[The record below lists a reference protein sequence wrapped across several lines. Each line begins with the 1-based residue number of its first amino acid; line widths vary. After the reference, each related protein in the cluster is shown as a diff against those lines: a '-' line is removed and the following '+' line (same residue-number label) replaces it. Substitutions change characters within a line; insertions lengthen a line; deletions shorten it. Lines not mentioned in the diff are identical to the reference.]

1 MIAPCAKIFVRC
13 GASRKRSGAAGK
25 PFGYARVVRQSPL
38 VLCAHREKDT
48 YVKKIAIVMGS
59 KSDLDKAKA
68 ATEILDKFGVPYAVR
83 VLSAHRTP
91 DEAAEFAR
99 SARSNGFAAIIA
111 VAGKAA
117 HLGGVLAAA
126 TTLPVI
132 ALPVSTSFLDGLD
145 SVLSI
150 LPMPSGVPVAVMGVN
165 AGANAGLFCVR
176 VLAATDDKLDKK
188 YAEYVENM
196 RKSTLADDA
205 AVRAQFNGDN

>member
-1 MIAPCAKIFVRC
+1 MRKAAILERC
-13 GASRKRSGAAGK
+13 GMLKVA
-25 PFGYARVVRQSPL
+25 V
-38 VLCAHREKDT
+38 
-48 YVKKIAIVMGS
+48 VMGS
-59 KSDLDKAKA
+59 ASDVEKAKPA
-68 ATEILDKFGVPYAVR
+68 ADILEKFGVPYAVR

-91 DEAAEFAR
+91 AEAEEFAR
-99 SARSNGFAAIIA
+99 TARDNGFGAIIA

-126 TTLPVI
+126 TTLPVV

-176 VLAATDDKLDKK
+176 MLAAHDDELNEK
-188 YAEYVENM
+188 YMRYVEEM
-196 RKSTLADDA
+196 REKTLKDDA
-205 AVRAQFNGDN
+205 DIQRKFNK

>member
-1 MIAPCAKIFVRC
+1 MRRIA
-13 GASRKRSGAAGK
+13 
-25 PFGYARVVRQSPL
+25 L
-38 VLCAHREKDT
+38 
-48 YVKKIAIVMGS
+48 VMGS
-59 KSDLDKAKA
+59 DSDADKIKPAV
-68 ATEILDKFGVPYAVR
+68 EIFDKFGVGYSVR

-99 SARSNGFAAIIA
+99 SAQKDGFGAIIA

-126 TTLPVI
+126 TTLPVV

-165 AGANAGLFCVR
+165 SGANAALFCVR
-176 VLAATDDKLDKK
+176 MLAADDKALTDK
-188 YAEYVENM
+188 YLAYVADM
-196 RKSTLADDA
+196 RKKTLAADA
-205 AVRAQFNGDN
+205 AIQAEFNK

>member
-1 MIAPCAKIFVRC
+1 M
-13 GASRKRSGAAGK
+13 
-25 PFGYARVVRQSPL
+25 
-38 VLCAHREKDT
+38 
-48 YVKKIAIVMGS
+48 KKIAVVMGS
-59 KSDLDKAKA
+59 KSDLEKAKQ
-68 ATEILDKFGVPYAVR
+68 ATDIFDKFGVPYVVR

-99 SARSNGFAAIIA
+99 SARKNGFAAIIA

-176 VLAATDDKLDKK
+176 MLAADDDALNKK
-188 YAEYVENM
+188 YVEYADNM
-196 RKSTLADDA
+196 RKNTLADDA
-205 AVRAQFNGDN
+205 AVSAQFNGNN